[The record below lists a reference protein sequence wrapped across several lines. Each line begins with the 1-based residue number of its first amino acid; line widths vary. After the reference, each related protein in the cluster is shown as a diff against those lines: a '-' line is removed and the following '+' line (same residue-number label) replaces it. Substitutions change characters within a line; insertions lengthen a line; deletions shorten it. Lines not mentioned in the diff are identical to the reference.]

1 MTRTWAVLMMTASLA
16 TVACDSGVAQ
26 SVSSPTAAAQP
37 ASSATDNTQ
46 FAVGGIVQSV
56 EKPNRAVGGAVIQIT
71 QGANAGKSAVSD
83 DTGSFAILGV
93 APGPAK
99 VQVSKGGF
107 VTWTS
112 KDFDLQ
118 NDTKLA
124 VELFPTPATS
134 SGGTVATGRCN
145 DGSWTWA
152 TSRADACVN
161 NGGLA
166 YGVCP
171 GPLCKTGI

>member
-1 MTRTWAVLMMTASLA
+1 MMTASLA
-16 TVACDSGVAQ
+16 TVACDGGVAQ
-26 SVSSPTAAAQP
+26 AVSSPTAAAQP
-37 ASSATDNTQ
+37 ASSATDTTQ

-56 EKPNRAVGGAVIQIT
+56 EKPNRAVAGAVIQIT

-83 DTGSFAILGV
+83 ETGSFAISGLT
-93 APGPAK
+93 PGPAK

-107 VTWTS
+107 VTWAS
-112 KDFDLQ
+112 KDFDLRS
-118 NDTKLA
+118 DTKLA
-124 VELFPTPATS
+124 VELLPTPATS
-134 SGGTVATGRCN
+134 SGGTVASGRCN

-152 TSRADACVN
+152 TSPADACVN

-171 GPLCKTGI
+171 GPLCKS

>member
-1 MTRTWAVLMMTASLA
+1 MMTASLA
-16 TVACDSGVAQ
+16 TVACDGGVAQ

-37 ASSATDNTQ
+37 ASSASDNTQ
-46 FAVGGIVQSV
+46 FAVGGIVESI
-56 EKPNRAVGGAVIQIT
+56 EKPNRAIGGAVIQIT
-71 QGANAGKSAVSD
+71 QGVNAGKTTVSD
-83 DTGSFAILGV
+83 DTGSFAILGLTR
-93 APGPAK
+93 GPAT
-99 VQVSKGGF
+99 VQVSKSGF

-118 NDTKLA
+118 NDTKLGI
-124 VELFPTPATS
+124 ELFPTPATS
-134 SGGTVATGRCN
+134 SGGTAATGRCN
-145 DGSWTWA
+145 DGTWTWA

-171 GPLCKTGI
+171 GPLCKSGI